1 MCARVCCV
9 CVKMCVCVCVLV
21 ETRGYYQVSL
31 FTTLHLTRLSL
42 NLGFTDWLDW
52 LVSETQGTP
61 LSLCLQ
67 CWGSGRDHSDVG
79 AGLPFLVLSI
89 LYSPSHFPALSTS
102 SLMDICPV
110 TWNHGGWGWGFYD
123 SESPLPHSM
132 EGVVT
137 ISTLR
142 QKQAVRTKCVLGYE
156 VSQKA
161 QGDIYRMHPQPM
173 SHSSLFCFF
182 HNYEYK
188 TLP

>member
-1 MCARVCCV
+1 MWCV
-9 CVKMCVCVCVLV
+9 CENVCLCVCVLV

-67 CWGSGRDHSDVG
+67 CWRSRRDHSDVG

-89 LYSPSHFPALSTS
+89 LYSPSHSPALSTA
-102 SLMDICPV
+102 LWWTFVLWLGTMA
-110 TWNHGGWGWGFYD
+110 GGGGGSMTLSPHCLYCCDNFHTAPKTG
-123 SESPLPHSM
+123 SEDQMCSGLWSFSKGTGRH
-132 EGVVT
+132 
-137 ISTLR
+137 L
-142 QKQAVRTKCVLGYE
+142 QNA
-156 VSQKA
+156 
-161 QGDIYRMHPQPM
+161 PQPM